1 MRARLLFLSVFIS
14 SANLFAQDSTYVTIK
29 TGNRIK
35 DVLAMTD
42 IFSHAQFVTG
52 IVVYK
57 NGTAAQAKM
66 NYNSLSD
73 QMLFIDPKGDTLAL
87 NNEKTIDFISLDK
100 DTFFYADG
108 YIRLL
113 ASNSSVKLAERKVWQ
128 VADIRKIG
136 SHNRPAVGYAVT
148 SFSTITDGFG
158 RTYDLVMDED
168 VVLRRK
174 PQYYFGDMFNS
185 FTPANKKNLLTF
197 FSKKESLLA
206 GYLKENKVNFNKRPD
221 LEKLARF
228 IEQND

>member
-1 MRARLLFLSVFIS
+1 MRAPLLLLFIFTSYAS
-14 SANLFAQDSTYVTIK
+14 LFAQDSTYVTIK
-29 TGNRIK
+29 TGSRIK
-35 DVLAMTD
+35 DVLAMTE
-42 IFSHAQFVTG
+42 IFSHAEFVTG
-52 IVVYK
+52 KVFYR

-87 NNEKTIDFISLDK
+87 NNEKTIDFIALDK
-100 DTFFYADG
+100 DTFFYVDG

-113 ASNSSVKLAERKVWQ
+113 TGNSNVKLAERKVWQ
-128 VADIRKIG
+128 VADVRKIG

-148 SFSTITDGFG
+148 SLSKITDGFG

-174 PQYYFGDMFNS
+174 PQYYFGDLFNT
-185 FTPANKKNLLTF
+185 FAPANKKNLFTF

-206 GYLKENKVNFNKRPD
+206 GYLKQNKVNFNKRPD
-221 LEKLARF
+221 LERLARF
-228 IEQND
+228 IEQNY